1 MDTKMGKA
9 LGKLVIILISFVLL
23 ALLTRSFPGRWARNK
38 YLKETGSANREID
51 EIIQGMNNAE
61 ID

>member
-1 MDTKMGKA
+1 MDTKMEKA
-9 LGKLVIILISFVLL
+9 LGKLVIILISFILL
-23 ALLTRSFPGRWARNK
+23 ALLTRSFPGRWSGNK
-38 YLKETGSANREID
+38 YQKETGSENRKID

>member
-1 MDTKMGKA
+1 MKKA
-9 LGKLVIILISFVLL
+9 LGKLVIILISFILL
-23 ALLTRSFPGRWARNK
+23 ALLTRSFPGRWSGNK
-38 YLKETGSANREID
+38 YLKETGPANREIN